1 MGAYQN
7 MERRRFLILALAGTA
22 VVSLPLSQCGSDGD
36 RLSPEL
42 LNSLIGKN
50 KTIEIGK
57 AYVEQFPSERDRKKL
72 TALISATLSEQPAS
86 PVNVSIENEFRN
98 GKVVIINGWILSL
111 TEARQSAL
119 SYLNSLS

>member
-1 MGAYQN
+1 
-7 MERRRFLILALAGTA
+7 MERRRFVILALAGTA
-22 VVSLPLSQCGSDGD
+22 VVSLPLSQCRSNTERD
-36 RLSPEL
+36 RPEHL
-42 LNSLIGKN
+42 YSLIGKS

-72 TALISATLSEQPAS
+72 TALISATFDEQPAS

-111 TEARQSAL
+111 TEARQTAL

>member
-1 MGAYQN
+1 MRAYQN
-7 MERRRFLILALAGTA
+7 MERRRFLLLALSGTA
-22 VVSLPLSQCGSDGD
+22 VASLPLSQCGTEAN
-36 RLSPEL
+36 RLNPEL
-42 LNSLIGKN
+42 LNSLIGKS
-50 KTIEIGK
+50 KTIAIGK
-57 AYVEQFPSERDRKKL
+57 GYVEQFPLERDRKKL
-72 TALISATLSEQPAS
+72 TTLISATLDEQPAS